1 MALTTYNKRYFQR
14 IIDDLVTQRKQY
26 KPTETRKES
35 QKYEERYISNCFTVV
50 VDRYDEEK
58 KTLYLT
64 RFYIKLDSYTLNECK
79 LNGSKICQRVRQF
92 LTDLKERLSSS
103 DVNQIVLN
111 FEDASEISF
120 TSLNR
125 TSKKSEKFRFRLLYL
140 KAIAGY
146 DTFYMEKLGAELAH
160 MDKADYKRI
169 FEIIGNWTL
178 YDCLKNNQRYFF
190 NIVLLRYFILKYK
203 FTKDVTLKEI
213 MRFLNKILND
223 LRYYPN
229 KLKEIEFDDDNLLYM
244 SENESSS
251 HINTLERQ
259 KT

>member
-1 MALTTYNKRYFQR
+1 
-14 IIDDLVTQRKQY
+14 
-26 KPTETRKES
+26 
-35 QKYEERYISNCFTVV
+35 
-50 VDRYDEEK
+50 
-58 KTLYLT
+58 
-64 RFYIKLDSYTLNECK
+64 
-79 LNGSKICQRVRQF
+79 
-92 LTDLKERLSSS
+92 
-103 DVNQIVLN
+103 
-111 FEDASEISF
+111 
-120 TSLNR
+120 
-125 TSKKSEKFRFRLLYL
+125 
-140 KAIAGY
+140 
-146 DTFYMEKLGAELAH
+146 MEKLGAELAH
-160 MDKADYKRI
+160 MDKADYKRM
-169 FEIIGNWTL
+169 FEIIGNCTL